1 MDDLGFLRR
10 FRITKATAVAVLELI
25 EDQLEFV
32 YFRNNSVSPI
42 NQLLTAL
49 LFYATNGHQINIG
62 DHMGM
67 NQSTVSRIVGKVSR
81 AIAGLRNRFIKMPST
96 PEDILCCQNNFY
108 RLARFPR
115 VIGCIDGTHVK
126 IYSPGDGGYPLTQYL
141 LTPLANPD
149 TQPHS
154 LYNESLHCKT
164 ETNLAIIVA
173 TAVLHNIALTM
184 HDEIPPSPEGINDE
198 ELNYLIDQGQ
208 IPQINLMH
216 GNDSLRSTIVNNY
229 FANL

>member
-25 EDQLEFV
+25 EDQLEFENDL
-32 YFRNNSVSPI
+32 NNSVSPI

-96 PEDILCCQNNFY
+96 PEDILCCQNNFH

-126 IYSPGDGGYPLTQYL
+126 IYSPGGEDGEVYRNRKSYFSINVQLVC
-141 LTPLANPD
+141 D
-149 TQPHS
+149 R
-154 LYNESLHCKT
+154 
-164 ETNLAIIVA
+164 NLKINNIVA
-173 TAVLHNIALTM
+173 RWPGSAHNATIFNHSRLRTRFEAG
-184 HDEIPPSPEGINDE
+184 EF
-198 ELNYLIDQGQ
+198 
-208 IPQINLMH
+208 
-216 GNDSLRSTIVNNY
+216 GNSVMLGKCGFSL
-229 FANL
+229 